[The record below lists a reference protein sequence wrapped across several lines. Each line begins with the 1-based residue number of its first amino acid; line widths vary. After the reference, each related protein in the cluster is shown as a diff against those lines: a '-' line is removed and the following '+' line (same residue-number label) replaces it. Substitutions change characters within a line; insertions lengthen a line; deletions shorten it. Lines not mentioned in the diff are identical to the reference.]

1 MWKSIS
7 VIQHL
12 LLEVL
17 ELLES
22 VNRIKNRII
31 LLIQYSSQMLSE
43 YNRET
48 KKDTNRTP
56 ILLMFLLIVLV
67 SAKY

>member
-67 SAKY
+67 SSKY